1 MGHMEQPVAVPRV
14 NVDTSQFPVVVV
26 SERGVLSD
34 EERVGVMEAL
44 EELVERRG
52 RHAVVLDLTKA
63 GVVPHTQRTYISEA
77 LQLRADAFVQK
88 WAALAIIVRSP
99 VLTHLPKA
107 AFWLKVSPVPS
118 RMFGDRDEAM
128 TWARGCATLA
138 SSGAIP
144 ISTVAAKERAG
155 R

>member
-1 MGHMEQPVAVPRV
+1 
-14 NVDTSQFPVVVV
+14 
-26 SERGVLSD
+26 
-34 EERVGVMEAL
+34 
-44 EELVERRG
+44 
-52 RHAVVLDLTKA
+52 VLDLTKA

-77 LQLRADAFVQK
+77 LQLRADEFAQK
-88 WAALAIIVRSP
+88 WACMAIIVQTP

-118 RMFGDRDEAM
+118 RMFGDREEAM
-128 TWARGCATLA
+128 TWARSCVTLA

-144 ISTVAAKERAG
+144 ISALAEAKERTG